1 LTLTTVSIISPHP
14 FTRRRRTITTIC
26 YRDGVLAAD
35 TLIAYNTYTNGHRD
49 KIAECGNY
57 LVALAGAVCYRR
69 ILEKWVKDGC
79 HSDEVPADLLNNTS
93 EFSALL
99 VDRVSGRAYEFDDGH
114 LVPIYAD
121 YTAIG
126 SGTMLALGALAA
138 GATAEEA
145 VEAASLHDKNTG
157 GPVTTYD
164 LNLTK

>member
-1 LTLTTVSIISPHP
+1 M
-14 FTRRRRTITTIC
+14 
-26 YRDGVLAAD
+26 
-35 TLIAYNTYTNGHRD
+35 
-49 KIAECGNY
+49 
-57 LVALAGAVCYRR
+57 CYRR
-69 ILEKWVKDGC
+69 ILEKWVLDGC
-79 HSDEVPADLLNNTS
+79 NASAVPEDLLNNTS
-93 EFSALL
+93 EFSALI
-99 VDRVSGRAYEFDDGH
+99 VDRDSRIAYEFDDGY

-138 GATAEEA
+138 GSTAEEA